1 MTITEIA
8 VRKKSYSY
16 LTLKASYPNHDSKA
30 VLDAFDPNQDLQ
42 LQDLNNYVE
51 KGVQGGAP
59 AWYSGW
65 PKEQENNPHLWH
77 RPMIRNTTVGE
88 KKKSFFDKLWV
99 LDGDV
104 LDNGS
109 DPLAFSWPAKAFSK
123 TDPVKVP
130 KLEAWLISESLE
142 QDQSKLFVM
151 EEITDQEPEAAYD
164 QLVTRKRM
172 PIPKEFLDITWKISS
187 ARHVLR
193 LVVDKIKLLA
203 GSDEPEKISEVIER
217 FRHFVDHWR
226 VANTVIGRDQLS
238 KNVGEPSVLVATA
251 GRQWVSGVINSDLAG
266 LDSEDPTTIPPD
278 KTLELL
284 TKTLAA
290 VEESNKTTKT
300 SVESLSEVVV
310 AGIHGQAAEK
320 VPPNTVEKKWPT
332 RLPYL
337 KRVSG
342 TTTSAQLPT
351 LWHELAKC
359 KNHESVGI
367 VQALLDDEAEKL
379 NLNMEFIVSARVI
392 KSLVALEFCSRGDIE
407 KGLNVF
413 NCVCFQ
419 HYKNATEI
427 NSYNKNDYWLTG
439 EKTTASMQDHQA
451 HEKIKHAIF
460 PKDPM
465 QFREMV
471 TGMWVFYRVVFGVTH
486 PLTIVYER
494 FAKNVDSIARKMG
507 ASNQD
512 RALER
517 FLLGIYSR
525 IDRYF
530 ERLVRSGTNAEENL
544 PDLGTYVETCY
555 HGGSLPESHLFVAT
569 KDSGRDG
576 GTGART
582 DKQLQREKDKA
593 QKKSLG
599 DSVKNPDMQEEHRY
613 TGKTT
618 TELIKRTGEQP
629 PKHVN
634 GKDLCLI
641 WHTKGECKE
650 HCDRKHSHCK
660 LTDEEVNTVKDYVNK
675 NK

>member
-16 LTLKASYPNHDSKA
+16 LTFKTSYPNHDSKA
-30 VLDAFDPNQDLQ
+30 VLDAFDPYQDLV
-42 LQDLNNYVE
+42 LNDLNSHVE
-51 KGVQGGAP
+51 KSVQGGAP
-59 AWYSGW
+59 SWYTGW
-65 PKEQENNPHLWH
+65 PKEQELNHSLWH
-77 RPMIRNTTVGE
+77 RPMMRHTTVGE
-88 KKKSFFDKLWV
+88 KKQPFFDKLWV
-99 LDGDV
+99 LDGDL
-104 LDNGS
+104 LDNGN
-109 DPLAFSWPAKAFSK
+109 DPLAFTWPGKAFSK

-130 KLEAWLISESLE
+130 KLEAWLINDELE
-142 QDQSKLFVM
+142 VDQSKLFVM
-151 EEITDQEPEAAYD
+151 EDVTDAEPETAYD
-164 QLVTRKRM
+164 TLVTRKRM
-172 PIPKEFLDITWKISS
+172 PIPKEFLDITWDKSS
-187 ARHVLR
+187 ARQVLR
-193 LVVDKIKLLA
+193 LVVGRIKVLA
-203 GSDEPEKISEVIER
+203 ASDEPEKIAEVTEK
-217 FRHFVDHWR
+217 FRHFLDHWR
-226 VANTVIGRDQLS
+226 VANTIIGRDQLS
-238 KNVGEPSVLVATA
+238 KNVGEPNVLTETA
-251 GRQWVSGVINSDLAG
+251 GRTWISGVINSDLAG
-266 LDSEDPTTIPPD
+266 LDSEESNEIPQD
-278 KTLELL
+278 KALELL

-310 AGIHGQAAEK
+310 AGIHGQASDK

-342 TTTSAQLPT
+342 TTTSAQLPK

-379 NLNMEFIVSARVI
+379 HLNLEFIVSARVI
-392 KSLVALEFCSRGDIE
+392 KSLVHLEFCSRGDIE

-419 HYKNATEI
+419 HYNNANAI
-427 NSYNKNDYWLTG
+427 NEYNKSDYWLTG
-439 EKTTASMQDHQA
+439 EKTTASMKDHQA
-451 HEKIKHAIF
+451 HDKVKQAIF
-460 PKDPM
+460 PQDPM

-471 TGMWVFYRVVFGVTH
+471 TGMWVFYRVVFGATH
-486 PLTIVYER
+486 PLTAVYEK

-507 ASNQD
+507 VSRQE

-517 FLLGIYSR
+517 FLFGIYSR

-555 HGGSLPESHLFVAT
+555 HGGSLPEPNLLRAV
-569 KDSGRDG
+569 KDPVGSGGPPERTEAQLKRD
-576 GTGART
+576 
-582 DKQLQREKDKA
+582 KDKA
-593 QKKSLG
+593 QKKNLG
-599 DSVKNPDMQEEHRY
+599 ETVKNSDMIEEHRY
-613 TGKTT
+613 TGRTT

-629 PKHVN
+629 PKHAN
-634 GKDLCLI
+634 GKELCLI

-650 HCDRKHSHCK
+650 NCDRKHSHCK
-660 LTDEEVNTVKDYVNK
+660 LTDEEAAAMKDYVNK